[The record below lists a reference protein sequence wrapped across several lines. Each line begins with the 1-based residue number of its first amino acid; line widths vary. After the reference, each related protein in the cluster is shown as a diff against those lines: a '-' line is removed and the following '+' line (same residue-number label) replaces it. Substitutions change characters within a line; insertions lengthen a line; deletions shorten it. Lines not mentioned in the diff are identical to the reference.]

1 VETSPSLDD
10 QATAAR
16 GAHAGMAK
24 AELQRRVTERV
35 ESILNN
41 AINKH
46 RGKDGLS
53 GDEAKAVIA
62 TVSEMRLLLGGV
74 ETDIRQGEQAR
85 QRMMAPTGT
94 TPSAER

>member
-1 VETSPSLDD
+1 LDD

-24 AELQRRVTERV
+24 AELGRRVTERV
-35 ESILNN
+35 EAILNGL
-41 AINKH
+41 IIKH

-53 GDEAKAVIA
+53 GDEAKAGIA
-62 TVSEMRLLLGGV
+62 AICEMRLLLEDV
-74 ETDIRQGEQAR
+74 NRDIRQGEQAR
-85 QRMMAPTGT
+85 ERMMAPTGR